1 MQTRLFRRT
10 RLQLAGWYAVVM
22 GLILGLGG
30 LTIYQVIIRAYSD
43 SITRELEAV
52 TETLHNGIELNLK
65 QPGQL
70 EPIIQKLVPD
80 VCLVGKLCLKT
91 TPSPHRHNSSED
103 HHPLNT
109 IRQSDYYVQFLD
121 SSGTLIATA
130 GLRPDVPLTNGSE
143 TQQTVM
149 DSEGNRFHQMSLP
162 LHTLDNQLWGYLQVG
177 RSLKDLDSRLAS
189 LKLAFLIGLPMITAL
204 VAVSSWFLAGIAMRP
219 IYRSYQQMQ
228 RFTTD
233 AAHELRTPLAAI
245 LATVDSVS
253 RLPSFTE
260 AEARDTLKTI
270 ERQLNR
276 FFELVKD
283 LFLLARLEQHTL
295 ATQRQ
300 SVCLNDLIHDL
311 VEEFSALAD
320 ANGLTL
326 TAEIQVTRELHILV
340 DEDQVY
346 RLISNL
352 VMNSI
357 QYTPTKGS
365 ITLSLNRDDNYAII
379 QVRDTGMGI
388 ASEEQAHIFDRF
400 YRVNSDRSRQTG
412 GSGLGLAIAKAIAEA
427 HGGNLQVQS
436 EVSRGSTFTVR
447 LPLKTRPITNQTTV
461 TQI

>member
-1 MQTRLFRRT
+1 MQTQLFRRT

-80 VCLVGKLCLKT
+80 VCLVGKPCLKT
-91 TPSPHRHNSSED
+91 TPSPHRHNLSKE

-109 IRQSDYYVQFLD
+109 TRQSDYYVQFLE
-121 SSGTLIATA
+121 SSGILIATA

-149 DSEGNRFHQMSLP
+149 DSEGNRFYQMSLP

-189 LKLAFLIGLPMITAL
+189 LKLAFLIGLPVITAL

-260 AEARDTLKTI
+260 VEARDTLKTI

-311 VEEFSALAD
+311 VEEFSALAN

-326 TAEIQVTRELHILV
+326 TAEIQVSKELQILA

-352 VMNSI
+352 VVNSI
-357 QYTPTKGS
+357 QYTPTNGS
-365 ITLSLNRDDNYAII
+365 VTLILNRDDNYAII

-388 ASEEQAHIFDRF
+388 APEEQAHIFDRF

-447 LPLKTRPITNQTTV
+447 LPLKTRPTNNQATV
-461 TQI
+461 IQI

>member
-70 EPIIQKLVPD
+70 EPIIQKLIPD

-91 TPSPHRHNSSED
+91 TPSPHRHNSSKE

-130 GLRPDVPLTNGSE
+130 GLRPDVPLTNASE

-260 AEARDTLKTI
+260 VEARDTLKTI

-295 ATQRQ
+295 AAQRQ

-326 TAEIQVTRELHILV
+326 TAKIQVSKELQILA

-352 VMNSI
+352 VVNSI

-365 ITLSLNRDDNYAII
+365 IILSLNRDDNYAII

>member
-10 RLQLAGWYAVVM
+10 RLQLAGWYAIVM

-80 VCLVGKLCLKT
+80 VCPVGKPCLKT
-91 TPSPHRHNSSED
+91 TPSPHRHNSFEQ
-103 HHPLNT
+103 HHPLST

-143 TQQTVM
+143 IQQTVM

-162 LHTLDNQLWGYLQVG
+162 LHTLDNQLWGYFQVG

-189 LKLAFLIGLPMITAL
+189 LKLAFLIGLPVITAL

-260 AEARDTLKTI
+260 VEARDTLKTI

-326 TAEIQVTRELHILV
+326 TAEIQVSKELQILA

-352 VMNSI
+352 VVNSI

-365 ITLSLNRDDNYAII
+365 VALILNRDDNYAII

-388 ASEEQAHIFDRF
+388 APEEQAQIFDRF

-412 GSGLGLAIAKAIAEA
+412 GSGLGLAIAKAIVEA

-436 EVSRGSTFTVR
+436 EVGRGSTFTVR
-447 LPLKTRPITNQTTV
+447 LPLKTRPLNNQATV
-461 TQI
+461 IQT

>member
-22 GLILGLGG
+22 GLILSLGG
-30 LTIYQVIIRAYSD
+30 LTIYQVIIRAYSV
-43 SITRELEAV
+43 SIDRELEAV

-80 VCLVGKLCLKT
+80 VCVVGKPCLNKT
-91 TPSPHRHNSSED
+91 FSTHNHNSSNQ
-103 HHPLNT
+103 HHSINT
-109 IRQSDYYVQFLD
+109 IRQSDYYIQFLD
-121 SSGTLIATA
+121 NSGSIVATA
-130 GLRPDVPLTNGSE
+130 GLRPDVPLTNGSD
-143 TQQTVM
+143 TWQTVV
-149 DSEGNRFHQMSLP
+149 DSEGNRFHQKSLP

-189 LKLAFLIGLPMITAL
+189 LKLAFFIGLPVITTL

-253 RLPSFTE
+253 RLPSLTE
-260 AEARDTLKTI
+260 LETRDTLKTI

-295 ATQRQ
+295 AIQRE

-311 VEEFSALAD
+311 VEEFAAFAD

-326 TAEIQVTRELHILV
+326 AAEIQVAKELHILA

-352 VMNSI
+352 VVNSI
-357 QYTPTKGS
+357 QYTSTGGAV
-365 ITLSLNRDDNYAII
+365 TLVLNRDEGHAVI

-388 ASEEQAHIFDRF
+388 APEEQVHIFDRF
-400 YRVNSDRSRQTG
+400 YRVNRDRSRQTG
-412 GSGLGLAIAKAIAEA
+412 GSGLGLAIAKAITEA
-427 HGGNLQVQS
+427 HEGNLQVQS
-436 EVSRGSTFTVR
+436 EVDRGSTFTVR
-447 LPLKTRPITNQTTV
+447 LPLKSRPINNHATV
-461 TQI
+461 I

>member
-295 ATQRQ
+295 AAQRQ

>member
-80 VCLVGKLCLKT
+80 VCLVGKPCLKT

-162 LHTLDNQLWGYLQVG
+162 LHTLDNQLWGYLQIG

-189 LKLAFLIGLPMITAL
+189 LKLAFLIGLPVITAL

-260 AEARDTLKTI
+260 VEARDTLKTI

-295 ATQRQ
+295 AAQRQ

-365 ITLSLNRDDNYAII
+365 ITLILNRDDNYAII

-388 ASEEQAHIFDRF
+388 APEEQAHIFDRF

>member
-1 MQTRLFRRT
+1 MQTQLFRRT
-10 RLQLAGWYAVVM
+10 RLQLAGWYAIVM
-22 GLILGLGG
+22 GLILSLGG

-43 SITRELEAV
+43 SINRELEAV
-52 TETLHNGIELNLK
+52 IETLHNGIELNLK

-80 VCLVGKLCLKT
+80 VCIVGKPCLN
-91 TPSPHRHNSSED
+91 TPVSPHNHHSSNE
-103 HHPLNT
+103 HHPLST

-121 SSGTLIATA
+121 NSGTLIATA

-189 LKLAFLIGLPMITAL
+189 LKLAFLIGLPVITTL

-219 IYRSYQQMQ
+219 IYHSYQQMQ

-260 AEARDTLKTI
+260 LEARDTLKTI

-295 ATQRQ
+295 ASQKQ

-326 TAEIQVTRELHILV
+326 IAEIQVSKELQILA

-352 VMNSI
+352 VVNSI
-357 QYTPTKGS
+357 QYTPLAGTV
-365 ITLSLNRDDNYAII
+365 TLLLNRDDNYAVI

-388 ASEEQAHIFDRF
+388 AAEEQAHVFDRF
-400 YRVNSDRSRQTG
+400 YRVNSDRARQTG

-427 HGGNLQVQS
+427 HGGTVQVQS
-436 EVSRGSTFTVR
+436 EVGRGSTFTVR
-447 LPLKTRPITNQTTV
+447 LPLKTRSINNQAT
-461 TQI
+461 II

>member
-10 RLQLAGWYAVVM
+10 RLQLAGWYAIVM
-22 GLILGLGG
+22 GLILSLGG

-43 SITRELEAV
+43 SIDRELEAV
-52 TETLHNGIELNLK
+52 TETLHNGIELNLA

-70 EPIIQKLVPD
+70 EPIVQKLVPD
-80 VCLVGKLCLKT
+80 VCLVGKPCFNKALST
-91 TPSPHRHNSSED
+91 HNHNSSNE
-103 HHPLNT
+103 HQPFNT
-109 IRQSDYYVQFLD
+109 IRQSDYYIQFLD

-130 GLRPDVPLTNGSE
+130 GLRLGAPLTNESE
-143 TQQTVM
+143 TWQTVV

-189 LKLAFLIGLPMITAL
+189 LKLAFLIGLPVITTL

-260 AEARDTLKTI
+260 VEARDTLKTI

-276 FFELVKD
+276 FFELVRD
-283 LFLLARLEQHTL
+283 LFLLARLEQDTL
-295 ATQRQ
+295 VIQRV
-300 SVCLNDLIHDL
+300 SVCLNDLINDL

-326 TAEIQVTRELHILV
+326 TAQIQISKELHILA
-340 DEDQVY
+340 DEDQLY

-352 VMNSI
+352 VVNSI
-357 QYTPTKGS
+357 QYTPTGGAV
-365 ITLSLNRDDNYAII
+365 TLVLSRDEGHAIVQI
-379 QVRDTGMGI
+379 RDTGVGI
-388 ASEEQAHIFDRF
+388 APEEQIHIFDRF
-400 YRVNSDRSRQTG
+400 YRVNRDRSRQTG

-427 HGGNLQVQS
+427 HHGSLQVSS
-436 EVSRGSTFTVR
+436 EVDRGSTFTVQF
-447 LPLKTRPITNQTTV
+447 PLKPRAIKNSAPAL
-461 TQI
+461 

>member
-1 MQTRLFRRT
+1 MQTQLFRRT

-22 GLILGLGG
+22 GLILSLGG

-43 SITRELEAV
+43 SIDRELKAV
-52 TETLHNGIELNLK
+52 TETLHNGIELNLT

-80 VCLVGKLCLKT
+80 VCLIDAPCPNQPIYTHNHLSQTG
-91 TPSPHRHNSSED
+91 HRLYKAVHQ
-103 HHPLNT
+103 T
-109 IRQSDYYVQFLD
+109 DYYIQFLD
-121 SSGTLIATA
+121 PSNKRIATA
-130 GLRPDVPLTNGSE
+130 GLRPTVPLTKGVE
-143 TQQTVM
+143 VWATVA
-149 DSEGNRFHQMSLP
+149 DADGNRFHQISFP

-189 LKLAFLIGLPMITAL
+189 LKVAFLIGLPVITTL

-228 RFTTD
+228 QFTTD

-260 AEARDTLKTI
+260 LEARDTLNTI

-276 FFELVKD
+276 FFELVRD

-295 ATQRQ
+295 VIQRE
-300 SVCLNDLIHDL
+300 SVCLNDLINDL

-320 ANGLTL
+320 ANRLTL
-326 TAEIQVTRELHILV
+326 TAEIQVSKELHILA
-340 DEDQVY
+340 DEDQLY

-352 VMNSI
+352 VVNSI
-357 QYTPTKGS
+357 QYTPTGGAV
-365 ITLSLNRDDNYAII
+365 TLALSRDEGHAIVQI
-379 QVRDTGMGI
+379 RDTGMGI
-388 ASEEQAHIFDRF
+388 APEEQTHIFDRF
-400 YRVNSDRSRQTG
+400 YRVNRDRSRQTG

-427 HGGNLQVQS
+427 HHGSLQVHS
-436 EVSRGSTFTVR
+436 EADRGSTFTVQF
-447 LPLKTRPITNQTTV
+447 PLNPRAIKNSAPAL
-461 TQI
+461 

>member
-22 GLILGLGG
+22 GLILSLGG

-43 SITRELEAV
+43 SIDRELEAV
-52 TETLHNGIELNLK
+52 TETLHNGIELNLTK
-65 QPGQL
+65 PGQL
-70 EPIIQKLVPD
+70 EPIIEKLVPD
-80 VCLVGKLCLKT
+80 VCIVGKPCLNKALST
-91 TPSPHRHNSSED
+91 HNHNSSNK

-109 IRQSDYYVQFLD
+109 IRQSDYYIQFLD
-121 SSGTLIATA
+121 SSDTLIATA
-130 GLRPDVPLTNGSE
+130 GLRLDVPLTNGSA
-143 TQQTVM
+143 TWQTVM

-162 LHTLDNQLWGYLQVG
+162 LHTLNNQLWGYLQVG
-177 RSLKDLDSRLAS
+177 RSLKDLDNRLAS
-189 LKLAFLIGLPMITAL
+189 LKLAFLIGLPVITTL

-260 AEARDTLKTI
+260 VEARDTLKTI

-295 ATQRQ
+295 ATQKQ

-326 TAEIQVTRELHILV
+326 TAEIQVSRELQILA

-352 VMNSI
+352 VVNSI
-357 QYTPTKGS
+357 QYTPTDGTV
-365 ITLSLNRDDNYAII
+365 TLILNRDDNYAVI
-379 QVRDTGMGI
+379 QIRDTGMGI
-388 ASEEQAHIFDRF
+388 ALEEQAHIFDRF

-427 HGGNLQVQS
+427 HGGSLQVQS

-447 LPLKTRPITNQTTV
+447 LPLKTRPINNQATV
-461 TQI
+461 IQI

>member
-1 MQTRLFRRT
+1 MQTQLFRRT

-80 VCLVGKLCLKT
+80 VCLVGKPCLKT
-91 TPSPHRHNSSED
+91 TPSPHRHNSSKE

-143 TQQTVM
+143 IQQTVM
-149 DSEGNRFHQMSLP
+149 DAEGNRFHQMSLP

-177 RSLKDLDSRLAS
+177 RSLKDLDNRLTS
-189 LKLAFLIGLPMITAL
+189 LKLAFLIGLPVITAL

-253 RLPSFTE
+253 RLPSLTE
-260 AEARDTLKTI
+260 VEARDTLKTI

-326 TAEIQVTRELHILV
+326 TAEIQVSKELQILA

-352 VMNSI
+352 VVNSI
-357 QYTPTKGS
+357 QYTPTNGS
-365 ITLSLNRDDNYAII
+365 VTLILNRDDNYAII

-388 ASEEQAHIFDRF
+388 APEEQAHIFDRF

-436 EVSRGSTFTVR
+436 EVGRGSTFIVR
-447 LPLKTRPITNQTTV
+447 LPLKTRSNTNQATV
-461 TQI
+461 IQI

>member
-65 QPGQL
+65 QPSQL

-162 LHTLDNQLWGYLQVG
+162 LHTLDNQLWGYLQIG

-189 LKLAFLIGLPMITAL
+189 LKLAFLIGLPVITAL

-260 AEARDTLKTI
+260 VEARDTLKTI

-295 ATQRQ
+295 AAQRQ

-388 ASEEQAHIFDRF
+388 APEEQAHIFDRF